1 MIVSVPSEGGRTL
14 AADLLVP
21 DGGGDGLVVLVHGG
35 GWLQGSRTD
44 YAGWAAALAAAGFAT
59 LSVDYTLA
67 TESASAWPAAA
78 QDVAAAF
85 DYARSAGHGPVGALA
100 TSAGAHLV
108 ATAALTHD
116 TGLRAA
122 VLVNGVYD
130 LVAGHAHSA
139 GRVEAFMGT
148 PPAAAPFAYSAAS
161 PVVLAGSSPHA
172 TTCTWTLVYGDH
184 DPVVPPLDQSQPF
197 AAALQTAG
205 ADVVMFA
212 VPSDSHHWNT
222 RTPVDEGPN
231 RAIHDLVV
239 ARLAHVRSV

>member
-1 MIVSVPSEGGRTL
+1 MIVPSGGRTV
-14 AADLLVP
+14 AADLVVP
-21 DGGGDGLVVLVHGG
+21 PEGADALVVLVHGG
-35 GWLQGSRTD
+35 GWTRGSRTD
-44 YAGWAAALAAAGFAT
+44 YAGWAAVLAAAGFAT

-67 TESASAWPAAA
+67 TGEAAAWPAAA

-100 TSAGAHLV
+100 TSAGAHLA

-139 GRVEAFMGT
+139 GPVEALMGT

-172 TTCTWTLVYGDH
+172 TTCAWTLVYGDH

-197 AAALQTAG
+197 AAALQRAG
-205 ADVVMFA
+205 ADVVTFA
-212 VPSDSHHWNT
+212 VPADTHHWNT
-222 RTPVDEGPN
+222 GSPVDEGPN
-231 RAIHDLVV
+231 LAIRDLVLS
-239 ARLAHVRSV
+239 RLAHLRSVST